1 MTHLPSDFEGRL
13 LSSEPDVSQCREV
26 EDFFESI
33 ADHFPYQLGLTL
45 EWIREHTGLRS
56 EDISIID
63 GVALKV
69 IVHGCI
75 QQLRTEREQGAKH
88 LMDIPFEAADRW
100 LSERFD
106 VDVLALMRISGG
118 DREISREYLRR
129 TMADDD
135 RIEIPS

>member
-1 MTHLPSDFEGRL
+1 
-13 LSSEPDVSQCREV
+13 
-26 EDFFESI
+26 
-33 ADHFPYQLGLTL
+33 
-45 EWIREHTGLRS
+45 
-56 EDISIID
+56 
-63 GVALKV
+63 
-69 IVHGCI
+69 
-75 QQLRTEREQGAKH
+75 
-88 LMDIPFEAADRW
+88 MDIPFEAADRW